1 MADYANCPGLEE
13 RLDARW
19 PGQMR
24 DIRNSGKITD
34 MAGRSAAETL
44 PPMKGMGAAEREK
57 VLTAAGFTRVEVSNS
72 AGKNEP

>member
-1 MADYANCPGLEE
+1 
-13 RLDARW
+13 
-19 PGQMR
+19 MR